1 MSENHI
7 CININT
13 NNLNLSSDEI
23 STLFIEIK
31 NNLDERVENVL
42 LRNFVDKEYIIIQ
55 PNEFNITNNNFMN
68 LGSFDPNE
76 KKVVQF
82 NLKTIIDYK
91 KTCEIYS
98 VINYSIFENGRPI
111 SINIKSNE
119 LKFTLNPNSNDK
131 PFYDISMSN
140 YNLTRSSEMLIDEMH
155 SSEYVNFNDFYE
167 TKSNTIDNL
176 EPKLVG
182 FNNSS
187 EITKIVDN
195 ENPHIGDIITFNCYI
210 KNVGFIDCKKIQYE
224 DELNSCLEFIEGSLY
239 INNELYDSNI
249 CYGIKINDFQVND
262 EINICYQAKVVN
274 ISQSN
279 IFSDSSTLI
288 YSYISNQCVIHKTI
302 KVNFPSVKKSKQNNQ
317 NSFSSVIFNKN
328 NFEQIPINKDI
339 FRNELSIA
347 TYSLNILDTS
357 DLLSVIPDKRYHY
370 SFEIENNGNMNCEK
384 IEIKINLPSSFKY
397 SKNSLYLNE
406 NSANIVNL
414 DDCIIIDNIEPG
426 EYVDLDFE
434 FVPEYSPDVNE
445 VVISI
450 DINSEFRN
458 YSNEKIEK
466 KLSMKSLPIEIEDT
480 VIKDLVIESEYHIKN
495 PDPSVSKILN
505 VECKAFVL
513 NCTEVKPA
521 KNKFYRPG
529 DKKLSVKGYILNKIK
544 YLSIHD
550 EVYSIVKKTP
560 FNTILSINNNSEFD
574 SSKLKLRC
582 KGVSFRYIN
591 RKLVYVSNSLSIH

>member
-7 CININT
+7 GININT

-31 NNLDERVENVL
+31 NNLDERVDNVL
-42 LRNFVDKEYIIIQ
+42 LRNFIDSEYIIIQ
-55 PNEFNITNNNFMN
+55 PNEFNITNNNFIN

-76 KKVVQF
+76 KKFIQF
-82 NLKTIIDYK
+82 NLKTIINYK

-98 VINYSIFENGRPI
+98 IINYSIFENGRPV

-119 LKFTLNPNSNDK
+119 LKFNLNPNSNDK
-131 PFYDISMSN
+131 PFYDTSIRN
-140 YNLTRSSEMLIDEMH
+140 YNLTRSSEMLLDETS
-155 SSEYVNFNDFYE
+155 SSEYINFNDFYD
-167 TKSNTIDNL
+167 TQSNTIDNL

-195 ENPHIGDIITFNCYI
+195 ENPKIGDIITFNCYI
-210 KNVGFIDCKKIQYE
+210 KNIGFANCKKIQYE

-239 INNELYDSNI
+239 VNDEPYEGNI

-288 YSYISNQCVIHKTI
+288 YSYISNQCINHKTI
-302 KVNFPSVKKSKQNNQ
+302 KINFPSLKKSKQNNL
-317 NSFSSVIFNKN
+317 NSFNNIIFNKN

-357 DLLSVIPDKRYHY
+357 NLSSVIPDNKYHY
-370 SFEIENNGNMNCEK
+370 SFEIENDGNMNCEK

-397 SKNSLYLNE
+397 NKNSLYLND
-406 NSANIVNL
+406 NLANIVNL
-414 DDCIIIDNIEPG
+414 DDCIVLNNIKPG
-426 EYVDLDFE
+426 EYIDLDFE
-434 FVPEYSPDVNE
+434 FIPEYSPDANKL
-445 VVISI
+445 VISI

-466 KLSMKSLPIEIEDT
+466 NLSMKSLPIEIEDT
-480 VIKDLVIESEYHIKN
+480 VIKNLLIESEYHIKN
-495 PDPSVSKILN
+495 PDPSVNKILN

-513 NCTEVKPA
+513 GCSEVKPA
-521 KNKFYRPG
+521 KNRAYRN

-544 YLSIHD
+544 YLSIHN

-560 FNTILSINNNSEFD
+560 FNTILSIDNDLEFD

-582 KGVSFRYIN
+582 NDISFRYIN
-591 RKLVYVSNSLSIH
+591 RKLIYVSNSLSIH